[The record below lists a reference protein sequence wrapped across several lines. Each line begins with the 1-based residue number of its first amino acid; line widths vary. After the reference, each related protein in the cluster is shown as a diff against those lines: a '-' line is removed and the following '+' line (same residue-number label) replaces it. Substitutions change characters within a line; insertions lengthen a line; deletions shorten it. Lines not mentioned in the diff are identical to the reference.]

1 MRKNRM
7 VSFAIM
13 LIGAILMAACGQA
26 AAPTANAS
34 APAAAEA
41 TQAPPAAA
49 AIPTPTEANTPAAAT
64 AACTVLSQDEVGKIL
79 AEPVVEVRDPAKD
92 GSLCVYQTQNL
103 ILEFNTQRIFG
114 GFGDSVNFMKE
125 MRSVANENGDNL
137 LDVPGLGD
145 EAFYRGGSGLVRV
158 LFIRKGAIVYTFGLR
173 NVTTDQ
179 SLSSPDNAET
189 MEKSLAEL
197 LLSRLP

>member
-1 MRKNRM
+1 M
-7 VSFAIM
+7 VSFTIM
-13 LIGAILMAACGQA
+13 LIGAMLMVACGQA
-26 AAPTANAS
+26 AAAIPIANAS
-34 APAAAEA
+34 TPAVATPAPTA
-41 TQAPPAAA
+41 TAMPK
-49 AIPTPTEANTPAAAT
+49 PTEANAPSVAIAD
-64 AACTVLSQDEVGKIL
+64 CTVLSQDEVGKIL

-125 MRSVANENGDNL
+125 MRAVANENGDNL

-173 NVTTDQ
+173 NVTADQ
-179 SLSSPDNAET
+179 SLSSPDNAEAL
-189 MEKSLAEL
+189 EKSLAEL

>member
-1 MRKNRM
+1 MRKNKM

-13 LIGAILMAACGQA
+13 LIGAMLVVACGQA
-26 AAPTANAS
+26 ATAIPTVYAS
-34 APAAAEA
+34 TPAVA
-41 TQAPPAAA
+41 TPAPPATAM
-49 AIPTPTEANTPAAAT
+49 PKPTEANAPSLAAAD
-64 AACTVLSQDEVGKIL
+64 CTVLSQDEVGKIL

-125 MRSVANENGDNL
+125 MRAVANENGDNL

-173 NVTTDQ
+173 NVTADQ
-179 SLSSPDNAET
+179 SLSSPDNAEAL
-189 MEKSLAEL
+189 EKSLAEL

>member
-7 VSFAIM
+7 VSFTIM
-13 LIGAILMAACGQA
+13 LIGAMLMVACGQA
-26 AAPTANAS
+26 AAAIPIANAS
-34 APAAAEA
+34 TPAVATPAPTA
-41 TQAPPAAA
+41 TAMPK
-49 AIPTPTEANTPAAAT
+49 PTEANAPSVAIAD
-64 AACTVLSQDEVGKIL
+64 CTVLSQDEVGKIL

-125 MRSVANENGDNL
+125 MRTVANENGDNL
-137 LDVPGLGD
+137 LDALGLGD

-173 NVTTDQ
+173 NVTADQ
-179 SLSSPDNAET
+179 SLSSPDNAEAL
-189 MEKSLAEL
+189 EKSLAEL

>member
-7 VSFAIM
+7 VSFAIV

-26 AAPTANAS
+26 AAATPTVNAS
-34 APAAAEA
+34 APAAA
-41 TQAPPAAA
+41 TPAPPATE
-49 AIPTPTEANTPAAAT
+49 IPKPTEVNSASVAIAN
-64 AACTVLSQDEVGKIL
+64 CTVLSQDEVGKIL

-103 ILEFNTQRIFG
+103 ILEFNTQRVFG

-125 MRSVANENGDNL
+125 MRAVAIENGDNL
-137 LDVPGLGD
+137 LDAPGLGD

-173 NVTTDQ
+173 NVTADQ
-179 SLSSPDNAET
+179 SLSSPENAEAL
-189 MEKSLAEL
+189 EKSLAEL
-197 LLSRLP
+197 LLNRLP